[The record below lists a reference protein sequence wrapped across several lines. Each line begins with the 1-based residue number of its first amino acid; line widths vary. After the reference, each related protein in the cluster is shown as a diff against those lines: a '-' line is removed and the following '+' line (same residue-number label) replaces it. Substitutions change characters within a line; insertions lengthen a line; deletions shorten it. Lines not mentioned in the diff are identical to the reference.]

1 MIYEEFK
8 IAYKSLVDISRV
20 DIDKAQK
27 LGPNLETLWDPPLH
41 ILEDVVKNRFRTL
54 NDQLTYGQQIE
65 YYAKSLE
72 FPDRY
77 LKYHELLTE
86 NQQLAAKLMI

>member
-1 MIYEEFK
+1 MTLNEFTT
-8 IAYKSLVDISRV
+8 AYNHLISICRT

-27 LGPNLETLWDPPLH
+27 LGPNLETKWDPPLY

-77 LKYHELLTE
+77 LKYHELLTDD
-86 NQQLAAKLMI
+86 QLIAARIMS